1 VEAKMQDENAVETD
15 DAARMR
21 GWLDGVGGNVVV
33 GEAKLKSVK
42 ISKTGNKLTI
52 IVKKSRKKKKS
63 QEQRT
68 AR

>member
-68 AR
+68 AP